1 MLTHRRH
8 RYITR
13 WPRRLAFAL
22 AIVLLLAAA
31 WCGWRTWEAATRPH
45 EPAGQLASLSTSP
58 TTP

>member
-31 WCGWRTWEAATRPH
+31 WHIWRAQQPVSVV
-45 EPAGQLASLSTSP
+45 PP
-58 TTP
+58 TTLA